1 MKRKIVVI
9 GVFAAVAGILS
20 ACGHDHSGGSPPP
33 SPPTPPPSTN
43 VNVTT
48 SELLTGYAEKPS
60 ETAPPI
66 LVNGGVFTISDTSET
81 TNPITVNGN

>member
-1 MKRKIVVI
+1 MKRKAVVM
-9 GVFAAVAGILS
+9 GAAVAGILS
-20 ACGHDHSGGSPPP
+20 ACGHDHSGGSPPV
-33 SPPTPPPSTN
+33 TPPPASTN

-66 LVNGGVFTISDTSET
+66 LVNGSMFTISDTSET

>member
-1 MKRKIVVI
+1 V
-9 GVFAAVAGILS
+9 
-20 ACGHDHSGGSPPP
+20 
-33 SPPTPPPSTN
+33 TPPPASTN

-66 LVNGGVFTISDTSET
+66 LVNSSMFTISDTSET